1 MPNRILRD
9 WTDSEKV
16 NGLDAYG
23 ERFFARLIM
32 KADDYGCYY
41 AHTSLL
47 KANLFP
53 LLLNEVREA
62 DISRWMAACQKAGLI
77 VLYEFNSKRFLQI
90 VDFKQRLDKA
100 KAKFPLPTSG
110 KSISKDNES
119 AGIGNEFPPESE
131 AKAESDI
138 ETEVEAEEGAG
149 AHSPELVA
157 DFEKFQSWIEKHV
170 ARVAKMK
177 EPFTIDQFM
186 QTKEKF
192 SPAQISEILE
202 AMHNWEPLL
211 KKNRSA
217 YLTAIKWLK
226 KEDNGSNQKPS
237 SAGPKRQHG
246 TSEAKNAAA
255 ADY

>member
-16 NGLDAYG
+16 NELNAQE
-23 ERFFARLIM
+23 ERFFTRLIM
-32 KADDYGCYY
+32 KADDFGCYY

-77 VLYEFNSKRFLQI
+77 VLYEFNSKKYLQI
-90 VDFKQRLDKA
+90 LDFKQRLDKA
-100 KAKFPLPTSG
+100 RAKFPLPASG
-110 KSISKDNES
+110 NPISS
-119 AGIGNEFPPESE
+119 SNEFPAEAETDTES
-131 AKAESDI
+131 
-138 ETEVEAEEGAG
+138 ETEVESEGKRAG

-157 DFEKFQSWIEKHV
+157 DFEKFQEWLT
-170 ARVAKMK
+170 ANAPRVKAMK
-177 EPFTIDQFM
+177 EPFTI
-186 QTKEKF
+186 EKF
-192 SPAQISEILE
+192 SELKKNFTTAQISEILT

-226 KEDNGSNQKPS
+226 KESDGTHQKPTS
-237 SAGPKRQHG
+237 GGTSGSLG
-246 TSEAKNAAA
+246 TSEARIKKAEE
-255 ADY
+255 Y